1 MHGFN
6 RYPVGDHLW
15 TQKATGRR
23 IHDWIS
29 TQGFSSY
36 FSHHVPSFITSTF
49 TFAPANL
56 IQHSFIKRQH
66 PSTNLRYSIQALIYK
81 MKFAA
86 ILALCTLAVTA
97 MPHKRQLFGLSGL
110 NSLSGLS
117 NSGLSNFGNSNS
129 GSNSAN
135 IDVATD
141 GENSI
146 ANAAVDG
153 DVNVN
158 VDISDGKDDDDDS
171 KSKAKSK
178 AASKDKD
185 N

>member
-1 MHGFN
+1 
-6 RYPVGDHLW
+6 
-15 TQKATGRR
+15 
-23 IHDWIS
+23 
-29 TQGFSSY
+29 
-36 FSHHVPSFITSTF
+36 
-49 TFAPANL
+49 
-56 IQHSFIKRQH
+56 
-66 PSTNLRYSIQALIYK
+66 
-81 MKFAA
+81 MKFVA
-86 ILALCTLAVTA
+86 ILALCTFAVTA
-97 MPHKRQLFGLSGL
+97 MPHKRQLFGGLSGP

-117 NSGLSNFGNSNS
+117 NSGLSNFGTGNS

-158 VDISDGKDDDDDS
+158 VDISDGKDDDDT
-171 KSKAKSK
+171 KSKAKNK
-178 AASKDKD
+178 AANKDED

>member
-1 MHGFN
+1 
-6 RYPVGDHLW
+6 
-15 TQKATGRR
+15 
-23 IHDWIS
+23 
-29 TQGFSSY
+29 
-36 FSHHVPSFITSTF
+36 
-49 TFAPANL
+49 
-56 IQHSFIKRQH
+56 
-66 PSTNLRYSIQALIYK
+66 

-86 ILALCTLAVTA
+86 ILALYTLAVTA

-117 NSGLSNFGNSNS
+117 NSGLSNLGNSNS

-158 VDISDGKDDDDDS
+158 VDISDGKDDDDS

-178 AASKDKD
+178 AASKDED